1 MELLVA
7 GETIV
12 PVTVMVIALQ
22 TTVCPAIAK
31 NVFNLI

>member
-12 PVTVMVIALQ
+12 PVIAMVIALR

-31 NVFNLI
+31 NVFKVI